1 MANLRRSHIEI
12 RSDGYCCKHIGEIVV
27 ADKMCCYVVSGV
39 VSLLT
44 GVVPLEAEH
53 RFTTE
58 SVSFNSKPSLIAT
71 SVRRKR
77 QIV

>member
-12 RSDGYCCKHIGEIVV
+12 RSDGYCCKHIGEIIV
-27 ADKMCCYVVSGV
+27 ADKMCFYVVSGV
-39 VSLLT
+39 ISLLT

-53 RFTTE
+53 RLTAD
-58 SVSFNSKPSLIAT
+58 SVSFNGKPSLIAT

-77 QIV
+77 QVV

>member
-12 RSDGYCCKHIGEIVV
+12 PSDGYCCKHIGEIIVT
-27 ADKMCCYVVSGV
+27 DKMCCYVVNSV
-39 VSLLT
+39 VSVLT

-53 RFTTE
+53 RFTAD
-58 SVSFNSKPSLIAT
+58 SMSFNGKPSLIAT

-77 QIV
+77 KVV